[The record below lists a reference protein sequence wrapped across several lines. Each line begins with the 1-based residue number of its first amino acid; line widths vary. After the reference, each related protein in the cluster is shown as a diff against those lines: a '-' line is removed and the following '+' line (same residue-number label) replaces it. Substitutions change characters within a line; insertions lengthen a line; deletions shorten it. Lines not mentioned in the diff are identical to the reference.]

1 MKWLKV
7 IGLAVLV
14 GALLIPSV
22 TYRTATAGGST
33 PIYMMGR
40 SVMEGWFYHWG
51 WGGDDGSPVMFH
63 DYSLYHRSVDGPEG
77 DGGNMVS
84 SARSIIDALPS
95 GDKAVFFKLC
105 FVDFTGGSQAA
116 ANENYERNVGIIE
129 DVYAIAHGQGI
140 NLIVGNAL
148 PQVASATDSYL
159 VSSHRQYNS
168 WLDSFADNH
177 SDFYVFDMY
186 GTLSDSSGNLKA
198 AYANGDDSHP
208 NSAGYDALDS
218 AYADFL
224 ANDFT
229 GGTPTPPT
237 PSDDPGDKPGTG
249 SQSDGN
255 YKENA
260 NKIITAPSWGCQ
272 SHVRAFSPR
281 GTALDSTNFFAYD
294 KSFRGGSRLAL
305 ADVDKDGQGEIVAGA
320 GAGGGPQV
328 RVFKR
333 DGRLMG
339 IQFFAFSKDFHG
351 GIDVAGGDFD
361 GDGKDEIGVC
371 QLSGGQG
378 WAKVY
383 RYNSEKTVLFER
395 NIFGSAQNG
404 CTVAFGDVDKDNR
417 AELIVGS
424 GAGGDSRVFSYDYV
438 AGSKSG
444 HQRGLVWTAFPGS
457 KTGVDVEA
465 ADFDRDGKAELA
477 AAQLSGSPKVK
488 VVRYNS
494 AFTKL
499 GEFYAYPSN
508 YQIGANLSAA
518 DINNDKVPDLLVGP
532 NRNSGLQIK
541 TFTYAGK
548 SLASFFAYPQSTRGG
563 VTAVAGRW

>member
-7 IGLAVLV
+7 IGLAALI
-14 GALLIPSV
+14 GALLIPTI
-22 TYRTATAGGST
+22 TYRQATAGGST

-40 SVMEGWFYHWG
+40 SVMQGWFDHWG
-51 WGGDDGSPVMFH
+51 WDGDDDSPVYFN
-63 DYSLYHRSVDGPEG
+63 DYSLYHRYVDGPEG
-77 DGGNMVS
+77 DGSNMVS
-84 SARSIIDALPS
+84 SARSIIEALPS
-95 GDKAVFFKLC
+95 GNKAVFFKLC
-105 FVDFTGGSQAA
+105 FVDFTGGSQSAA
-116 ANENYERNVGIIE
+116 DENYARNIGIVE
-129 DVYAIAHGQGI
+129 DVYNITHAAGLD
-140 NLIVGNAL
+140 LIVGNAL

-159 VSSHRQYNS
+159 VSAHRQYNT
-168 WLDSFADNH
+168 WLDSFDSRH
-177 SDFYVFDMY
+177 DDFYVFDMY
-186 GTLSDSSGNLKA
+186 GTLSDSSGNLKSG
-198 AYANGDDSHP
+198 YATSADDSHP

-218 AYADFL
+218 VYADFL

-229 GGTPTPPT
+229 STPVPPT
-237 PSDDPGDKPGTG
+237 PTDDPGDKPGTG

-272 SHVRAFSPR
+272 SQVRAFSPR
-281 GTALDSTNFFAYD
+281 GVALASTNFYAYA
-294 KSFRGGSRLAL
+294 KNFKGGARLAL
-305 ADVDKDGQGEIVAGA
+305 ADVDKDGQGEIITGA

-383 RYNSEKTVLFER
+383 RYNNEKTVLFEK

-417 AELIVGS
+417 AELVVGS
-424 GAGGDSRVFSYDYV
+424 GEGGDSRVFTYDYV
-438 AGSKSG
+438 EGNKSG
-444 HQRGLVWTAFPGS
+444 RQRGLVWTAFPGS

-477 AAQLSGSPKVK
+477 AAQLSGSPKVR

-499 GEFYAYPSN
+499 GEFYAYPSE
-508 YQIGANLSAA
+508 YQIGVNLSAA
-518 DINNDKVPDLLVGP
+518 DINNYNVPDSLVGP
-532 NRNSGLQIK
+532 NRDSGLQIK

-563 VTAVAGRW
+563 AMAVAGRW